1 MSIVYIHKFL
11 VIYTFHLTYFIWL
24 YAASLSP
31 YRMGPD
37 SSRIFERVC
46 FLSLLT
52 SLLHQARVSGRK
64 KNVRT
69 TFWLITIII
78 IKFKNAFLSASRP
91 LQARALPSKK
101 N

>member
-1 MSIVYIHKFL
+1 MSIVYIHNFL

-52 SLLHQARVSGRK
+52 SLLRCAKRGFRGGK
-64 KNVRT
+64 RT
-69 TFWLITIII
+69 
-78 IKFKNAFLSASRP
+78 SAK
-91 LQARALPSKK
+91 LFG
-101 N
+101 